1 MVASSATI
9 RHTSLLVGDS
19 WTDAEGGATFEVINP
34 ATELVLAEVAA
45 ASQPDVDRAV
55 AAARAQLDGGAW
67 SRLSGAQRG
76 RLLLRVAEL
85 IERDA
90 ERLAELEALDVGKPI
105 GEARMVDVPAAA
117 ATFRY
122 YAGWADKIEGRL
134 VPTAGL
140 RGRATHSY
148 VRREPVGVVAAITP
162 WNAPLMI
169 AAWKLA
175 PALCAGCTV
184 VVKPAEDAPL
194 ATLYLGALFVEAGFP
209 PGVVNVLPGTGEL
222 AGAAL
227 VSHPGVDKVSF
238 TGSPEV
244 GRLVQTAAA
253 ATFKRVTLE
262 LGGKSPHIVLAD
274 ADIEA
279 AVRGAARGLF
289 ANQGEVCAAGTRILV
304 HRSVREAVLAGL
316 AAAAADIRLGD
327 PLDPQTTM
335 GALISDAHRDRVWG
349 YIEAGRAEGARVVA
363 GGHRVDG
370 PGYFVQP
377 TIFADAHPQMRIAQ
391 EEIFGPVGTV
401 LEFDEV
407 DEALD
412 IANGTP
418 YGLAACLWTRDLSS
432 AHSIAERIKA
442 GSVWVNCWGAIDPRL
457 PWGGMKQSGL
467 GRELGYS
474 AIEANT
480 EEKAVTVLL

>member
-1 MVASSATI
+1 VLSNAI
-9 RHTSLLVGDS
+9 RHTDLLIDGQ
-19 WTDAEGGATFEVINP
+19 WTAAAGGTRFEVLNP
-34 ATELVLAEVAA
+34 ATERPLAAVAA
-45 ASQPDVDRAV
+45 GGASDVDAAV
-55 AAARAQLDGGAW
+55 VAARAQFDGGTW
-67 SRLSGAQRG
+67 STLDAPERG

-90 ERLAELEALDVGKPI
+90 DLLARLEALDVGKPI
-105 GEARMVDVPAAA
+105 GEARLVDVPAAI

-122 YAGWADKIEGRL
+122 FAGWTDKIEGRL
-134 VPTAGL
+134 VPTPGF
-140 RGRATHSY
+140 RRQPTHSY
-148 VRREPVGVVAAITP
+148 VRREPIGVVGAITP

-175 PALCAGCTV
+175 PALCVGATV

-194 ATLYLGALFVEAGFP
+194 STLHLGALFIEAGFP
-209 PGVVNVLPGTGEL
+209 PGVVNIVPGTGEQ

-227 VSHPGVDKVSF
+227 VAHPGVDKISF

-244 GRLVQTAAA
+244 GRLVQVAAA

-262 LGGKSPHIVLAD
+262 LGGKSPQIIMAD
-274 ADIEA
+274 ADLEA

-289 ANQGEVCAAGTRILV
+289 ANQGEVCAAGSRILV
-304 HRSVREAVLAGL
+304 HRSVRDAVVDGL
-316 AAAAADIRLGD
+316 AEAARRVRLGD
-327 PLDPQTTM
+327 PLDPHTDM
-335 GALISDAHRDRVWG
+335 GSLISAAHRDRVLG
-349 YIEAGRAEGARVVA
+349 YIEAGRDEGARLVA
-363 GGHRVDG
+363 GGDRPEG
-370 PGYFVQP
+370 PGFFVRP
-377 TIFADAHPQMRIAQ
+377 TVFADADPAMRIAR

-407 DEALD
+407 DEAVQ

-418 YGLAACLWTRDLSS
+418 YGLVACVWTRDLST
-432 AHSIAERIKA
+432 AHTLSGRLRA

-457 PWGGMKQSGL
+457 PWGGMGHSGL